1 MVEAPPTA
9 TEPTLPDSPD
19 DTSLLR
25 QLQSG
30 DPKALDALL
39 RAHGDRMFALAY
51 SLLGRRPEHRMD
63 AEDVVQ
69 ESLLGALKSAKR
81 FEGRSSL
88 STWLSRIVANQVL
101 ALRRYKRVRKAESFD
116 EGQVRPGHLM
126 SNDASM
132 DVERMLGAL
141 SDEHRE
147 VIVLREIQ
155 GLTYEE
161 ISEALDIPK
170 GTVESRLFR
179 ARQALKEKFPEF
191 LA

>member
-1 MVEAPPTA
+1 
-9 TEPTLPDSPD
+9 
-19 DTSLLR
+19 
-25 QLQSG
+25 
-30 DPKALDALL
+30 
-39 RAHGDRMFALAY
+39 
-51 SLLGRRPEHRMD
+51 MD

-101 ALRRYKRVRKAESFD
+101 ALRRYRRVRRAESFD
-116 EGQVRPGHLM
+116 ESLSGPANTP
-126 SNDASM
+126 SPDAPL
-132 DVERMLGAL
+132 DVDRILQAL
-141 SDEHRE
+141 SEEHRQI
-147 VIVLREIQ
+147 IVLREIQ
-155 GLTYEE
+155 GMSYEE